1 MSLSHFPV
9 LTCVLF
15 LFNSLHNGLA
25 KTITFGEEIILLLQF
40 KLACEAATE
49 AQKDDD
55 NELYGNGLS
64 LLLFIYH
71 TGMKEFK

>member
-1 MSLSHFPV
+1 M
-9 LTCVLF
+9 CVLF
-15 LFNSLHNGLA
+15 LFNSPHNGLA

-71 TGMKEFK
+71 TGVKEFK